1 MIKIYFECGLAMCE
15 VCLPNEHR
23 NCAGW
28 QAAMNAKEEE
38 AAQAVAGIKAKNKA
52 LKQALHELQAEHK
65 ALQMEC
71 NRVRQELE
79 ASAVRQS
86 EADHR
91 AGELTAEVCPH
102 GPHLKIYFP
111 FALHCNELHISHL
124 YCPMSYPFKFVRFF
138 PFSFFLF
145 DWRFPLRFL
154 VRIFSFCVSVVSQ
167 ILRIRNHKFQCW
179 VQKRWKDEV
188 SRVKQCNLL
197 TRTADTCVAAS
208 LSGDSVS

>member
-1 MIKIYFECGLAMCE
+1 
-15 VCLPNEHR
+15 
-23 NCAGW
+23 
-28 QAAMNAKEEE
+28 
-38 AAQAVAGIKAKNKA
+38 VAGIKAKNKA

-102 GPHLKIYFP
+102 GPLLKIYFP
-111 FALHCNELHISHL
+111 FALHCIATNCSCTTLIVIILCHTLFI
-124 YCPMSYPFKFVRFF
+124 FVRFF
-138 PFSFFLF
+138 RFSFFLF
-145 DWRFPLRFL
+145 DWCFPLRFL

-179 VQKRWKDEV
+179 VQ
-188 SRVKQCNLL
+188 
-197 TRTADTCVAAS
+197 
-208 LSGDSVS
+208 